1 MAGFS
6 FPRGF
11 LSHFNQGYRKKFGEH
26 FGFCA
31 KTASEISLSACF
43 FAPGICVSDLNT
55 LSMRALNF
63 PWARRR
69 ARGTVKV
76 PRSPVVIRDLNGESA
91 GI

>member
-1 MAGFS
+1 MAAFS

-43 FAPGICVSDLNT
+43 FAPGICVSDMSYAEYHILPGHDGGHREP
-55 LSMRALNF
+55 LKFRD
-63 PWARRR
+63 
-69 ARGTVKV
+69 
-76 PRSPVVIRDLNGESA
+76 SPIVIRDLNGESA